1 LTQKQF
7 ANVIGLPL
15 RTYQTRLEKPDWKI
29 KELIG
34 LCKLN
39 DGEVVIEI
47 EGKDYLVQIEEIE
60 D

>member
-1 LTQKQF
+1 MTQKQF
-7 ANVIGLPL
+7 AAKIGLPL

-39 DGEVVIEI
+39 EGEVVIEI